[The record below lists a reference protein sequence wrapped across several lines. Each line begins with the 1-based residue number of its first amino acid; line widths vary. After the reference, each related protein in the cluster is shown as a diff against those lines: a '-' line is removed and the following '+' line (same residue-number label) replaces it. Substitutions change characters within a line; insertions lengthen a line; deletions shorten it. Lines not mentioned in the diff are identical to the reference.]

1 MKNGPGRQRNL
12 VPALDA
18 LMASLVHQFVGP
30 PVAATR
36 THEAIR
42 PPTSRQILLAGLVRS
57 EVGLKLAEGL
67 GERGA
72 RHPFTLPIGA
82 C

>member
-18 LMASLVHQFVGP
+18 LIASLVHQFVGP
-30 PVAATR
+30 PVPASR
-36 THEAIR
+36 TDEAIW
-42 PPTSRQILLAGLVRS
+42 PPTSSQILLAGLVRS
-57 EVGLKLAEGL
+57 EVGLKLAERL
-67 GERGA
+67 GERS
-72 RHPFTLPIGA
+72 RHRPTLPLGG